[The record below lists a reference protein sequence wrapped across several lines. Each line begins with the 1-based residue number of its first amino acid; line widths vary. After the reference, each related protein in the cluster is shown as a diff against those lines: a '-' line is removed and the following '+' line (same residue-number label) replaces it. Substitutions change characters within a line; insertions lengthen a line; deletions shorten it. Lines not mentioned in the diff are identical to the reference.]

1 MGNPSKQKGTRWES
15 AVAKFLQSKGF
26 PVWRMA
32 QTGVEDEGDLGGLP
46 SWAFE
51 CRDRQKIDLSKNVR
65 DANNRALAKGAL
77 YGVTVIKKRNAPVE
91 SAYVAMDL
99 ETFAKLLER
108 VEREDANEAH
118 NTIEQTGGPHN

>member
-1 MGNPSKQKGTRWES
+1 MANPNKQKGTRWES

-51 CRDRQKIDLSKNVR
+51 CRDRQKIDLAKNVK
-65 DANNRALAKGAL
+65 DANQRAQAKGAL
-77 YGVTVIKKRNAPVE
+77 YGVTVIKKRNATVGD
-91 SAYVAMDL
+91 AYVAMDL
-99 ETFAKLLER
+99 ETFARILER
-108 VEREDANEAH
+108 IEGENESI
-118 NTIEQTGGPHN
+118 NRM

>member
-1 MGNPSKQKGTRWES
+1 MNNPSKEKGTRWES

-32 QTGVEDEGDLGGLP
+32 QTGAQDEGDLGGLP

-51 CRDRQKIDLSKNVR
+51 CRDRQKMDLSKNVR
-65 DANNRALAKGAL
+65 DANSRAIAKGAL
-77 YGVTVIKKRNAPVE
+77 YGVTIMKKRNSAVG

-99 ETFAKLLER
+99 ETFAEILEII
-108 VEREDANEAH
+108 EREGNHETLKTTKRI
-118 NTIEQTGGPHN
+118 N

>member
-1 MGNPSKQKGTRWES
+1 MANPQKEKGTRWES

-32 QTGVEDEGDLGGLP
+32 QTGAQDEGDLGGLP

-51 CRDRQKIDLSKNVR
+51 CRDRQKMDLSKNVR
-65 DANNRALAKGAL
+65 DANSRAIAKGAL
-77 YGVTVIKKRNAPVE
+77 YGVTIMKKRNSAVG

-99 ETFAKLLER
+99 ETFAQILEII
-108 VEREDANEAH
+108 EREGNHETLKTTKRI
-118 NTIEQTGGPHN
+118 N

>member
-1 MGNPSKQKGTRWES
+1 MANQSKEKGTRWES

-32 QTGVEDEGDLGGLP
+32 QTGAQDEGDLGGLP

-51 CRDRQKIDLSKNVR
+51 CRDRQKMDLSKNVR
-65 DANNRALAKGAL
+65 DANSRAIAKGAL
-77 YGVTVIKKRNAPVE
+77 YGVTIMKKRNSAVG

-99 ETFAKLLER
+99 ETFAEILEII
-108 VEREDANEAH
+108 EREGNHETLKTTKRI
-118 NTIEQTGGPHN
+118 N

>member
-1 MGNPSKQKGTRWES
+1 MANPNKAKGTRWES

-32 QTGVEDEGDLGGLP
+32 QTGAFDEGDLGGLP
-46 SWAFE
+46 QWAFE
-51 CRDRQKIDLSKNVR
+51 CRDRAKIDLSKNVN
-65 DANNRALAKGAL
+65 DANDRARAKGAL
-77 YGVTVIKKRNAPVE
+77 YGVTVIKKRNGPVE

-108 VEREDANEAH
+108 IERKENE
-118 NTIEQTGGPHN
+118 

>member
-1 MGNPSKQKGTRWES
+1 MANPSKEKGTRWES

-32 QTGVEDEGDLGGLP
+32 QTGAQDEGDLGGLP

-51 CRDRQKIDLSKNVR
+51 CRDRQKMDLSKNVR
-65 DANNRALAKGAL
+65 DANSRAIAKGAL
-77 YGVTVIKKRNAPVE
+77 YGVTIMKKRNSAVG

-99 ETFAKLLER
+99 ETFAQILEII
-108 VEREDANEAH
+108 EREGNHETLKTTKRI
-118 NTIEQTGGPHN
+118 N

>member
-1 MGNPSKQKGTRWES
+1 MANPSKERGTRWES

-32 QTGVEDEGDLGGLP
+32 QTGAQDEGDLGGLP

-51 CRDRQKIDLSKNVR
+51 CRDRQKMDLSKNVR
-65 DANNRALAKGAL
+65 DANSRAIAKGAL
-77 YGVTVIKKRNAPVE
+77 YGVTIMKKRNSAVG

-99 ETFAKLLER
+99 ETFAQILEII
-108 VEREDANEAH
+108 EREGNHETLKTTKRI
-118 NTIEQTGGPHN
+118 N